1 MESYGFEEIYSVGGT
16 GVVAVLRGDQDES
29 ILLRAD
35 IDALPLDE
43 KVALPYASKIPGV
56 MHACGHDAHTAML
69 LGAA

>member
-1 MESYGFEEIYSVGGT
+1 
-16 GVVAVLRGDQDES
+16 VVAILRGEIDES

-43 KVALPYASKIPGV
+43 KIALPYASRIPGK

>member
-1 MESYGFEEIYSVGGT
+1 M
-16 GVVAVLRGDQDES
+16 LRGDIDES

-43 KVALPYASKIPGV
+43 KVALPYASKIGGV